1 MSHESFETIELGQAE
16 VLIEA
21 TMFETHEE
29 IWEKYIPSAA
39 PYVEF
44 E

>member
-1 MSHESFETIELGQAE
+1 MNHEAFETIELGQAE
-16 VLIEA
+16 VLIEVNMPD
-21 TMFETHEE
+21 TDEE
-29 IWEKYIPSAA
+29 IWEKYIPAAA